1 MRLEQFESL
10 IEIANSNSISIAA
23 QNLYI
28 SQPALSRSI
37 KGLEDELGIPL
48 LSRTV
53 DGVRLTPEGEA
64 LIPYMQTVMA
74 DLYSLKQKA
83 RQLKSSPDQEALSG
97 TFQLYTIPVIADSL
111 LPLLLEECSHRF
123 PAMKVHTSMLSMSKL
138 PDLIIPEDADLILG
152 INISGLLDSS
162 IQKSG
167 LFMEPLFTG
176 NSYLVVGK
184 NHPLAHKKIT
194 TRSEMLE
201 QQLIIHYN
209 GFDLDLLYNA
219 LLDTPHPV
227 NVLFRSNNTRLI
239 TQTLEKQEVA
249 LLTNNLL
256 LQMDYIKNPNLSV
269 IPIKNSRNQ
278 YFCLFREDHPHLAFI
293 QELIDSLKAIR
304 TSPLFL

>member
-152 INISGLLDSS
+152 INISRLWIPASRKAVFSWSLYLPAILSGCRKTILLPTKKLLPALKCWNSS
-162 IQKSG
+162 
-167 LFMEPLFTG
+167 
-176 NSYLVVGK
+176 
-184 NHPLAHKKIT
+184 
-194 TRSEMLE
+194 
-201 QQLIIHYN
+201 
-209 GFDLDLLYNA
+209 
-219 LLDTPHPV
+219 
-227 NVLFRSNNTRLI
+227 
-239 TQTLEKQEVA
+239 
-249 LLTNNLL
+249 
-256 LQMDYIKNPNLSV
+256 
-269 IPIKNSRNQ
+269 
-278 YFCLFREDHPHLAFI
+278 
-293 QELIDSLKAIR
+293 
-304 TSPLFL
+304 

>member
-209 GFDLDLLYNA
+209 GFDLDLLYDA

-239 TQTLEKQEVA
+239 TRLWRSRKWLFLPTTCFSRWITLK
-249 LLTNNLL
+249 
-256 LQMDYIKNPNLSV
+256 
-269 IPIKNSRNQ
+269 IPISASFPSRIPEISTSAC
-278 YFCLFREDHPHLAFI
+278 FGKTIPIWPLFRN
-293 QELIDSLKAIR
+293 
-304 TSPLFL
+304 

>member
-1 MRLEQFESL
+1 M
-10 IEIANSNSISIAA
+10 
-23 QNLYI
+23 
-28 SQPALSRSI
+28 
-37 KGLEDELGIPL
+37 
-48 LSRTV
+48 
-53 DGVRLTPEGEA
+53 
-64 LIPYMQTVMA
+64 
-74 DLYSLKQKA
+74 
-83 RQLKSSPDQEALSG
+83 SG
-97 TFQLYTIPVIADSL
+97 TFQLYTIPVIADFL

-138 PDLIIPEDADLILG
+138 PDLIIPKDADLILG

-239 TQTLEKQEVA
+239 TQTLENHAAFCRCVGRVMGA
-249 LLTNNLL
+249 HIGNSGNGCNI
-256 LQMDYIKNPNLSV
+256 DNLSV
-269 IPIKNSRNQ
+269 TLFFHDFKSFSGAVKYSVKINLDIGLPLFIGQIFGNLQRVFFSRQ
-278 YFCLFREDHPHLAFI
+278 SCQI
-293 QELIDSLKAIR
+293 QEVFPVCLSISLILLTPS
-304 TSPLFL
+304 TPSPLISQGKGACFITIRPLTASGFL